1 MLLSLLFKIITFGLV
16 SRDAPFFQTSM
27 LIGILCSIVY
37 SYSSVRKYSFGSVAR
52 IRAHVAPM
60 KRSPGEALAISI
72 WLILFVC

>member
-1 MLLSLLFKIITFGLV
+1 
-16 SRDAPFFQTSM
+16 
-27 LIGILCSIVY
+27 
-37 SYSSVRKYSFGSVAR
+37 VAR